1 MSCQF
6 LNQKSWHVNN
16 KANQRKIWIAEQKHT
31 DDIKRQKERQREF
44 EEEQEYFKNK
54 QKLGMSEREVEK
66 NKSQET
72 INFMYAPPPGLITDK
87 TALLPSDKDKS
98 DRDLEAEKFPFL
110 KNAPVQ
116 GIYTENMKI
125 THKPFGIELR
135 NVKCAR
141 CGNWG
146 HTSGDRECPM
156 KDFNPND
163 SQRQK
168 LEDPLTHI
176 QSREMQLHKEKLI
189 LKNGGRSPIRGGM
202 TENDPNQQMLPES
215 ESESSDAEREFLATL
230 TPKQKKKL
238 LKKIQRTTKK
248 EKETRA

>member
-1 MSCQF
+1 
-6 LNQKSWHVNN
+6 
-16 KANQRKIWIAEQKHT
+16 
-31 DDIKRQKERQREF
+31 
-44 EEEQEYFKNK
+44 
-54 QKLGMSEREVEK
+54 
-66 NKSQET
+66 
-72 INFMYAPPPGLITDK
+72 MYAPPPGLITDK

-238 LKKIQRTTKK
+238 LKNTKNNK
-248 EKETRA
+248 KRKRNKSVKKKLEAVVKNIIKNINIPVPTVAILVVIVKPIKRKRNVSVKKVIILIVKMRHANLKNQNLVVMHQKVNKAIM